1 MPIWTQRELI
11 KICKIINKGKKKF
24 NLCINK
30 GKVKCIKS
38 HLYKIDFQDY
48 IKLGLFFKSLTCIS
62 RKML

>member
-1 MPIWTQRELI
+1 M
-11 KICKIINKGKKKF
+11 NKGKKKF

-38 HLYKIDFQDY
+38 HLYKIDFQDH

>member
-30 GKVKCIKS
+30 GKVN
-38 HLYKIDFQDY
+38 LYKLYIIYINIY
-48 IKLGLFFKSLTCIS
+48 IK
-62 RKML
+62 